1 MDGGNGIDKP
11 MLTSPSI
18 IVTYVA
24 QRFGAMWLTL
34 YDNSLPQE
42 VTLVMGKSFSISLST
57 IY

>member
-1 MDGGNGIDKP
+1 MGFDKP